1 MLGCVDGSLIRIK
14 APAED
19 ENVYVCRKQYHVM
32 SIQGICDHRKVFTN
46 IVSRWPGSAHDAF
59 IWSNCALNTQF
70 ENGEV
75 DGHLVGDSAYPLR
88 PWLLT
93 PIQNA
98 GGQAEERYNRSH
110 RVTRQCMGGAFG
122 IWKMRWLV
130 IYDFGV
136 AMTLRLAVCL
146 RVIVA
151 TTVLHNICQLNG
163 VPLPPDAP
171 PNHGDNP
178 DNDNNHPPRNL
189 QHDGQR
195 ARDAI
200 IRGHFAR

>member
-1 MLGCVDGSLIRIK
+1 MKSGLIKKSVITRG
-14 APAED
+14 P
-19 ENVYVCRKQYHVM
+19 
-32 SIQGICDHRKVFTN
+32 
-46 IVSRWPGSAHDAF
+46 
-59 IWSNCALNTQF
+59 LNRRSVITRL
-70 ENGEV
+70 
-75 DGHLVGDSAYPLR
+75 HCSAYPLR

-93 PIQNA
+93 PIENA

-110 RVTRQCMGGAFG
+110 RVTRQCIGGAFG

-130 IYDFGV
+130 IHDFGV

-151 TTVLHNICQLNG
+151 SAVLHNICQLNG

-178 DNDNNHPPRNL
+178 DDDNNPLHVISNTTGSAPETR
-189 QHDGQR
+189 
-195 ARDAI
+195 
-200 IRGHFAR
+200 